1 MGLFGAAKKKDQAK
15 GGFGRVIWLV
25 VGAFLICWAFFLGV
39 LVGQGS
45 LATPDQ
51 MAVWQRWLASLP
63 GMKDPVEAEPSKGA
77 RGTPTDLTFYR
88 GVAKTNQAA
97 PAKPPAKSAKPTPA
111 KEAPKKAPAVE
122 KAPEQKGRYSVQ
134 VASLKQEAKALEILD
149 RLKKSGVNGYV
160 VRAEIKDL
168 GPRYRVRV
176 GPFPTREK
184 ATETAG
190 IIRLKH
196 KLPAYV
202 AVD

>member
-1 MGLFGAAKKKDQAK
+1 MVFSGAAAKQDRAKK
-15 GGFGRVIWLV
+15 GFGRLAWILV
-25 VGAFLICWAFFLGV
+25 SAFLICWAFFLGV

-51 MAVWQRWLASLP
+51 MASWQRWLASLP
-63 GMKDPVEAEPSKGA
+63 GMKDPVDAGSAREVRGA
-77 RGTPTDLTFYR
+77 PTDLTFYR
-88 GVAKTNQAA
+88 GVARKSQSMPEKAEPAPREPA
-97 PAKPPAKSAKPTPA
+97 PAGQT
-111 KEAPKKAPAVE
+111 PKKPAAQE
-122 KAPEQKGRYSVQ
+122 KPAAEINRYSVQ
-134 VASLKQEAKALEILD
+134 VASLKQEAKALEILE
-149 RLKKSGVNGYV
+149 RLKKGGVNGYV
-160 VRAEIKDL
+160 VRAEVKNL

-176 GPFPTREK
+176 GPFATKEQ

>member
-1 MGLFGAAKKKDQAK
+1 MGLLGAAKQKDQAK
-15 GGFGRVIWLV
+15 GGFGRVVWVLV
-25 VGAFLICWAFFLGV
+25 SAFLICWAFFLGV

-51 MAVWQRWLASLP
+51 MATWQRWLASLP

-77 RGTPTDLTFYR
+77 RGTPTDLTFYQ
-88 GVAKTNQAA
+88 GVAKKSQAAPEAAPTKTPRPA
-97 PAKPPAKSAKPTPA
+97 PAKPPAAKPS
-111 KEAPKKAPAVE
+111 APE
-122 KAPEQKGRYSVQ
+122 KSPEQKGRYSVQ
-134 VASLKQEAKALEILD
+134 VASLKQEAKALEILG
-149 RLKKSGVNGYV
+149 RLKKSGVHGYV
-160 VRAEIKDL
+160 VRAEVKNL

-176 GPFPTREK
+176 GPFLTREE
-184 ATETAG
+184 AVEAAA